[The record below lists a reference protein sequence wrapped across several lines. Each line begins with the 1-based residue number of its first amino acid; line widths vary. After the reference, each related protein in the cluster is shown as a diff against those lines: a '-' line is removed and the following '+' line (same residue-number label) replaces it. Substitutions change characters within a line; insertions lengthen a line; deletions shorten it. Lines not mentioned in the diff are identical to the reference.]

1 MRSISP
7 LLAALLG
14 GVVSGCAVAAIF
26 LFAGAGDDDDP
37 AVTTTTTPARQ
48 SQRAEPPAQAAPAA
62 AATPAPSVGEVYRR
76 ARRAVFVV
84 EGRPS
89 DVEWP
94 DGPPREDDGVATGTG
109 FAIAGNRI
117 VTNQHVVADADV
129 VAVRLGG
136 RRVRARVVGSDAS
149 TDLAIL
155 RLPRDRTRDLQT
167 LPLGRSADV
176 RPGDT
181 AIAIGNP
188 YGLART
194 LTAGVV
200 SATGR
205 RISAPDGAR
214 IRDAIQT
221 DAAVNPGNS
230 GGPLLDG
237 RGRVIGVITQ
247 SRGDGLS
254 FAVPIDTLR
263 RISNELERRGSVRR
277 AYLGVST
284 SDPERGEGAL
294 VVEAVEDAPAAEA
307 GLRAG
312 DVIVEIDGRR
322 VRGSEDV
329 VSAIERQKPGRR
341 VEVRFRRDGDTRA
354 VEVAL
359 GVRPTP

>member
-14 GVVSGCAVAAIF
+14 GLASGCAVAAIF
-26 LFAGAGDDDDP
+26 LLAGAGEDHDTAARAP
-37 AVTTTTTPARQ
+37 TPRQ
-48 SQRAEPPAQAAPAA
+48 ESRPQAPTQTAPA
-62 AATPAPSVGEVYRR
+62 APSVGEVYRR

-84 EGRPS
+84 EGRQPG
-89 DVEWP
+89 VEWP

-109 FAIAGNRI
+109 FAIAGGRI
-117 VTNQHVVADADV
+117 VTNQHVVAGAEL

-136 RRVRARVVGSDAS
+136 RRARARVLGSDAS

-155 RLPRDRTRDLQT
+155 RLARERARSLPT

-188 YGLART
+188 FGLART

-200 SATGR
+200 SAVGR
-205 RISAPDGAR
+205 RITAPDGAR

-237 RGRVIGVITQ
+237 RGRVIGVIAQ

-263 RISNELERRGSVRR
+263 RIAQELERRGEVRR

-284 SDPERGEGAL
+284 SDPERGPGAL
-294 VVEAVEDAPAAEA
+294 VVEAVPGAPAAKA
-307 GLRAG
+307 GLRDG
-312 DVIVEIDGRR
+312 DVILSIDGRR
-322 VRGSEDV
+322 VRDSDDV
-329 VSAIERQKPGRR
+329 VTAIEDQRPGRR
-341 VEVRFRRDGDTRA
+341 VEIEYRRGSVTRSL
-354 VEVAL
+354 EVKL

>member
-14 GVVSGCAVAAIF
+14 GLASGCAVAAIF
-26 LFAGAGDDDDP
+26 LFAGAGDDDDT
-37 AVTTTTTPARQ
+37 AARTTPQPRQ
-48 SQRAEPPAQAAPAA
+48 AQRATAAP
-62 AATPAPSVGEVYRR
+62 PSVGEVYRR
-76 ARRAVFVV
+76 SRRAVFVV

-89 DVEWP
+89 GVEWP
-94 DGPPREDDGVATGTG
+94 DGPPSEDDGVATGTG
-109 FAIAGNRI
+109 FAIAGGRV

-129 VAVRLGG
+129 VAVRLDG

-155 RLPRDRTRDLQT
+155 RLPRERARTLPT

-188 YGLART
+188 FGLART
-194 LTAGVV
+194 LTEGVV
-200 SATGR
+200 SAVGR
-205 RISAPDGAR
+205 RITAPDGAR

-263 RISNELERRGSVRR
+263 DISRELERRGSVRR

-284 SDPERGEGAL
+284 SDPQRGQGAL
-294 VVEAVEDAPAAEA
+294 VVEAVEGAPAAEA
-307 GLRAG
+307 GLRVG
-312 DVIVEIDGRR
+312 DVIVSIDGRR
-322 VRGSEDV
+322 VRDSDDV
-329 VSAIERQKPGRR
+329 VA
-341 VEVRFRRDGDTRA
+341 A
-354 VEVAL
+354 VEERRPGQRVDVEYRRESVTRSLDVEL

>member
-14 GVVSGCAVAAIF
+14 GLAAGCAVAAIF
-26 LFAGAGDDDDP
+26 LLAGTGENDDT
-37 AVTTTTTPARQ
+37 AAT
-48 SQRAEPPAQAAPAA
+48 QAAPRQPRQAQPA
-62 AATPAPSVGEVYRR
+62 GQPAPTVGEVYRQ
-76 ARRAVFVV
+76 ARGAVFVV
-84 EGRPS
+84 EGRQPG
-89 DVEWP
+89 VEWP

-109 FAIAGNRI
+109 FAIAGGRI
-117 VTNQHVVADADV
+117 ITNQHVVDGAEV
-129 VAVRLGG
+129 VAVRLAG
-136 RRVRARVVGSDAS
+136 RRTRARVLGSDAS

-155 RLPRDRTRDLQT
+155 RLSNGRGRDLET
-167 LPLGRSADV
+167 LPLGRSAAV

-188 YGLART
+188 FGLART

-200 SATGR
+200 SAVGR
-205 RISAPDGAR
+205 RITAPDGAA

-230 GGPLLDG
+230 GGPLLDD
-237 RGRVIGVITQ
+237 RGRVIGVIAQ

-263 RISNELERRGSVRR
+263 RISRELERRGSVRR

-284 SDPERGEGAL
+284 SDPERGSGAL
-294 VVEAVEDAPAAEA
+294 VVEAVPGAPAAAA

-312 DVIVEIDGRR
+312 DVFLSIDGRR
-322 VRGSEDV
+322 VRDSDDV
-329 VSAIERQKPGRR
+329 AAAIEDERPGQR
-341 VEVRFRRDGDTRA
+341 VEIEYRRGEATRSLEVR
-354 VEVAL
+354 L
-359 GVRPTP
+359 GVRP

>member
-14 GVVSGCAVAAIF
+14 GLASGCAVAAIF
-26 LFAGAGDDDDP
+26 LFAGAGDDDDT
-37 AVTTTTTPARQ
+37 AATTTPPRQARQ
-48 SQRAEPPAQAAPAA
+48 ATASAP
-62 AATPAPSVGEVYRR
+62 PSVGELYRR
-76 ARRAVFVV
+76 SRRAVFVV
-84 EGRPS
+84 EGRPTG
-89 DVEWP
+89 VEWP
-94 DGPPREDDGVATGTG
+94 DGPPSEDDGVATGTG
-109 FAIAGNRI
+109 FAIAGGRI

-129 VAVRLGG
+129 VAVRLDG

-155 RLPRDRTRDLQT
+155 SLPRERARNLAM

-176 RPGDT
+176 RPGDP

-188 YGLART
+188 FGLART
-194 LTAGVV
+194 LTEGVV
-200 SATGR
+200 SAVGR

-237 RGRVIGVITQ
+237 RGRVIGVVTQ

-263 RISNELERRGSVRR
+263 DISEELERHGSVRR

-284 SDPERGEGAL
+284 SNPERGEGAL
-294 VVEAVEDAPAAEA
+294 VVEAVEGEPAAEA
-307 GLRAG
+307 GLRVG
-312 DVIVEIDGRR
+312 DVIVSIDGRR
-322 VRGSEDV
+322 VRDSEDV
-329 VSAIERQKPGRR
+329 ITAIEEQRPGQRVDVDYRR
-341 VEVRFRRDGDTRA
+341 GAVTRSLDVE
-354 VEVAL
+354 L

>member
-1 MRSISP
+1 MRLISP

-14 GVVSGCAVAAIF
+14 GLASGCAVAAIF
-26 LFAGAGDDDDP
+26 LFAGAGDDDDTAANP
-37 AVTTTTTPARQ
+37 PPSRQ
-48 SQRAEPPAQAAPAA
+48 SSQAQAPTQ
-62 AATPAPSVGEVYRR
+62 ATPAAPTVGEVYRR

-84 EGRPS
+84 EGRQPGI
-89 DVEWP
+89 EWP

-109 FAIAGNRI
+109 FAIAGGRLI
-117 VTNQHVVADADV
+117 TNQHVVAGAEL
-129 VAVRLGG
+129 VAVRLNG
-136 RRVRARVVGSDAS
+136 RRVRARVLGSDAS

-155 RLPRDRTRDLQT
+155 RLPRERARSLQT
-167 LPLGRSADV
+167 LPLGQSADV

-188 YGLART
+188 FGLART

-200 SATGR
+200 SAVGR
-205 RISAPDGAR
+205 RITAPDGAR

-237 RGRVIGVITQ
+237 RGRVIGVISQ

-263 RISNELERRGSVRR
+263 RISRQLERRGSVRR

-284 SDPERGEGAL
+284 SVPGRGPGVL
-294 VVEAVEDAPAAEA
+294 VVEAVRGAPAAEA
-307 GLRAG
+307 GLRES
-312 DVIVEIDGRR
+312 DVILSVDGRR
-322 VRGSEDV
+322 VRNPDDV
-329 VSAIERQKPGRR
+329 AAAIENQRPGRR
-341 VEVRFRRDGDTRA
+341 VDIEYRRGSVTRSLEV
-354 VEVAL
+354 EL

>member
-14 GVVSGCAVAAIF
+14 GLASGCAVAAIF
-26 LFAGAGDDDDP
+26 LLAGAGDDDDT
-37 AVTTTTTPARQ
+37 AAR
-48 SQRAEPPAQAAPAA
+48 APAPQDSRPQA
-62 AATPAPSVGEVYRR
+62 PTQTVPAAPSVGEVYRR

-84 EGRPS
+84 EGRQPG
-89 DVEWP
+89 VEWP

-109 FAIAGNRI
+109 FAIAGGRI
-117 VTNQHVVADADV
+117 VTNQHVVAGAEV

-136 RRVRARVVGSDAS
+136 RRTRARVLGSDAS

-155 RLPRDRTRDLQT
+155 HLAREQASSLPT

-188 YGLART
+188 FGLART

-200 SATGR
+200 SAVGR

-237 RGRVIGVITQ
+237 RGRVIGVIAQ

-263 RISNELERRGSVRR
+263 RISRELERRGTVRR

-284 SDPERGEGAL
+284 SDPERGSGAL
-294 VVEAVEDAPAAEA
+294 VVEAVPGAPAAEA
-307 GLRAG
+307 GLRDG
-312 DVIVEIDGRR
+312 DVILSVGRRR
-322 VRGSEDV
+322 VRDPDDV
-329 VSAIERQKPGRR
+329 VAAIEDERPGRR
-341 VEVRFRRDGDTRA
+341 VEIEYRRGSITRS
-354 VEVAL
+354 VEVEL

>member
-14 GVVSGCAVAAIF
+14 GLASGCAVAAVF
-26 LFAGAGDDDDP
+26 LFAGAGDDDDTAARAP
-37 AVTTTTTPARQ
+37 AARQ
-48 SQRAEPPAQAAPAA
+48 TPRAPAPGQAAPAPGQA
-62 AATPAPSVGEVYRR
+62 APARPTLGEVYRG

-84 EGRPS
+84 EGRQPG
-89 DVEWP
+89 VEWP

-109 FAIAGNRI
+109 FAIAGGRI
-117 VTNQHVVADADV
+117 VTNQHVVDGAEEV
-129 VAVRLGG
+129 VVRLRG
-136 RRVRARVVGSDAS
+136 RRVRARVLGSDAS

-155 RLPRDRTRDLQT
+155 RLPRERADSLRT

-188 YGLART
+188 FGLART

-200 SATGR
+200 SAVGR
-205 RISAPDGAR
+205 RITAPDGAR

-230 GGPLLDG
+230 GGPLLDE
-237 RGRVIGVITQ
+237 RGRVIGVIAQ

-263 RISNELERRGSVRR
+263 RISGDLERRGSVRR

-284 SDPERGEGAL
+284 SEPERGSGAL
-294 VVEAVEDAPAAEA
+294 VVEVVQGGPAAEA
-307 GLRAG
+307 GLRDG
-312 DVIVEIDGRR
+312 DVIVSIDGRR
-322 VRGSEDV
+322 VRNSDEV
-329 VSAIERQKPGRR
+329 AAAIEDQRPGRR
-341 VEVRFRRDGDTRA
+341 VEIEYRRGSVTRSL
-354 VEVAL
+354 EVKL

>member
-1 MRSISP
+1 MPMRSIPP

-14 GVVSGCAVAAIF
+14 GMAAGCAVAAIF
-26 LFAGAGDDDDP
+26 LFTDAGDNDD
-37 AVTTTTTPARQ
+37 T
-48 SQRAEPPAQAAPAA
+48 
-62 AATPAPSVGEVYRR
+62 AATQPAPSRPEQARSPTPAAPTVGEVYRQ

-84 EGRPS
+84 EGRQPG
-89 DVEWP
+89 VEWP
-94 DGPPREDDGVATGTG
+94 DGPPSEDDGVATGTG
-109 FAIAGNRI
+109 FAIAGGRI
-117 VTNQHVVADADV
+117 ITNQHVVDGAEV

-136 RRVRARVVGSDAS
+136 RRTRARVLGSDAS

-155 RLPRDRTRDLQT
+155 RLSNARGRDLET
-167 LPLGRSADV
+167 LPLGRSAAV

-188 YGLART
+188 FGLART

-200 SATGR
+200 SAVGR
-205 RISAPDGAR
+205 RITAPDGAA

-230 GGPLLDG
+230 GGPLLDD
-237 RGRVIGVITQ
+237 RGRVIGVIAQ

-263 RISNELERRGSVRR
+263 RISRELERRGNVRR

-284 SDPERGEGAL
+284 SNPQRGSGAL
-294 VVEAVEDAPAAEA
+294 IVEAVSGAPAAVA

-312 DVIVEIDGRR
+312 DVILSIDARR
-322 VRGSEDV
+322 VRDSADVAAVIEGERPRQRVQIED
-329 VSAIERQKPGRR
+329 RR
-341 VEVRFRRDGDTRA
+341 GEATR
-354 VEVAL
+354 VLEIKL
-359 GVRPTP
+359 GVRP

>member
-14 GVVSGCAVAAIF
+14 GLAAGCAVAAIF
-26 LFAGAGDDDDP
+26 LLGDTGENDDTAAIEAAP
-37 AVTTTTTPARQ
+37 RQ
-48 SQRAEPPAQAAPAA
+48 PEQAQSPGQPPAP
-62 AATPAPSVGEVYRR
+62 TVGEVYRQ

-84 EGRPS
+84 EGRQPG
-89 DVEWP
+89 VEWP

-109 FAIAGNRI
+109 FAIAGGRI
-117 VTNQHVVADADV
+117 ITNQHVVDGAEV
-129 VAVRLGG
+129 VAVRLAG
-136 RRVRARVVGSDAS
+136 RRTRARVLGSDAS

-155 RLPRDRTRDLQT
+155 RLSNGRGRDLVM
-167 LPLGRSADV
+167 LPLGRSAAV

-188 YGLART
+188 FGLART

-200 SATGR
+200 SAVGR
-205 RISAPDGAR
+205 RITAPDGAA

-230 GGPLLDG
+230 GGPLLDD
-237 RGRVIGVITQ
+237 RGRVIGVIAQ

-263 RISNELERRGSVRR
+263 RISRELERRGSVRR

-284 SDPERGEGAL
+284 SDPERGSGAL
-294 VVEAVEDAPAAEA
+294 VVEAVPGAPAAAA

-312 DVIVEIDGRR
+312 DVILSIDGRR
-322 VRGSEDV
+322 VRDSDDV
-329 VSAIERQKPGRR
+329 AAAIEDERPGQR
-341 VEVRFRRDGDTRA
+341 VEIEYRRGEGTRSLEVR
-354 VEVAL
+354 L
-359 GVRPTP
+359 GVRP

>member
-14 GVVSGCAVAAIF
+14 GLASGCAVAAIF
-26 LFAGAGDDDDP
+26 LFAGAGEDDDTAAHAP
-37 AVTTTTTPARQ
+37 APRE
-48 SQRAEPPAQAAPAA
+48 SAQAQAPRRVVPAA
-62 AATPAPSVGEVYRR
+62 PSPSAAPSVGEVYRR
-76 ARRAVFVV
+76 ARPAVFVV
-84 EGRPS
+84 EGRQPG
-89 DVEWP
+89 VEWP

-109 FAIAGNRI
+109 FAIAGGRI
-117 VTNQHVVADADV
+117 VTNQHVVAGAEL
-129 VAVRLGG
+129 VAVRLDG
-136 RRVRARVVGSDAS
+136 RRVRARVLGSDAS

-155 RLPRDRTRDLQT
+155 RLPRERARTLST

-188 YGLART
+188 FGLARSV
-194 LTAGVV
+194 TAGVV
-200 SATGR
+200 SAVGR
-205 RISAPDGAR
+205 RITAPDGAR

-237 RGRVIGVITQ
+237 RGRVIGVIAQ

-263 RISNELERRGSVRR
+263 RISQELERRGSVRR

-284 SDPERGEGAL
+284 SSPERGSGAL
-294 VVEAVEDAPAAEA
+294 VVEAEEGAPAAEA
-307 GLRAG
+307 GLRDG
-312 DVIVEIDGRR
+312 DVILSIEGRR
-322 VRGSEDV
+322 VRNSDEVAD
-329 VSAIERQKPGRR
+329 AIEERQPGRR
-341 VEVRFRRDGDTRA
+341 VEIEYRRGSVTRT
-354 VEVAL
+354 VEVEL

>member
-14 GVVSGCAVAAIF
+14 GLASGCAVAAIF
-26 LFAGAGDDDDP
+26 LLAGAGDDDDT
-37 AVTTTTTPARQ
+37 AATTPPPPQ
-48 SQRAEPPAQAAPAA
+48 SQQAA
-62 AATPAPSVGEVYRR
+62 AAAPPSVGEVYRG
-76 ARRAVFVV
+76 ARRSVFVV

-89 DVEWP
+89 GVEWP
-94 DGPPREDDGVATGTG
+94 EGPPREDDGVATGTG
-109 FAIAGNRI
+109 FAIAGGRI

-129 VAVRLGG
+129 VAVRLDG

-155 RLPRDRTRDLQT
+155 RLPRERARNLRT

-188 YGLART
+188 FGLART
-194 LTAGVV
+194 LTEGVV
-200 SATGR
+200 SAVGR
-205 RISAPDGAR
+205 RITAPDGAR

-237 RGRVIGVITQ
+237 RGRVIGVIAQ

-263 RISNELERRGSVRR
+263 DISRELERRGSVRR

-284 SDPERGEGAL
+284 SDPQRGQGAL
-294 VVEAVEDAPAAEA
+294 VVEAVEGEPAAEA
-307 GLRAG
+307 GLRVG
-312 DVIVEIDGRR
+312 DVIVSIDGRR
-322 VRGSEDV
+322 VRDSDDV
-329 VSAIERQKPGRR
+329 V
-341 VEVRFRRDGDTRA
+341 TA
-354 VEVAL
+354 VEERRPGQRVDVEYRRESVTRSLDVEL